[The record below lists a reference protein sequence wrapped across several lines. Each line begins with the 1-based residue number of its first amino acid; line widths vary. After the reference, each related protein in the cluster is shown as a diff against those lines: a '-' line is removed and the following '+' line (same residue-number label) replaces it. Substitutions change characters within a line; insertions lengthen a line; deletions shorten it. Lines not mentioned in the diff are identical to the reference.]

1 MPLLPVEQIEQLA
14 PVFKGKFGNTVAGF
28 LRKVLSIK
36 TLSDIYDTID
46 EYQGADFAGALLD
59 KLGVNYLLGGSQ
71 RLANLPDGP
80 FITVSN
86 HPYGGMDGV
95 ILWFQG
101 DGDRVP
107 RPCRSAAPKSHRCQS
122 EEQLEQGNNSQEHS
136 GSP

>member
-59 KLGVNYLLGGSQ
+59 KLGVNYQLVERKVRNLEVRSSILLCSTKMPL
-71 RLANLPDGP
+71 R
-80 FITVSN
+80 
-86 HPYGGMDGV
+86 
-95 ILWFQG
+95 
-101 DGDRVP
+101 
-107 RPCRSAAPKSHRCQS
+107 
-122 EEQLEQGNNSQEHS
+122 
-136 GSP
+136 

>member
-14 PVFKGKFGNTVAGF
+14 PVFKGKIGNTVAGF

-46 EYQGADFAGALLD
+46 EHQGTDFAGALLD
-59 KLGVNYLLGGSQ
+59 KLGVNYQLGGSQ

-86 HPYGGMDGV
+86 HPYGGWTVSFSLTLSDT
-95 ILWFQG
+95 
-101 DGDRVP
+101 
-107 RPCRSAAPKSHRCQS
+107 
-122 EEQLEQGNNSQEHS
+122 S
-136 GSP
+136 GLVSR